1 MKTWTTIRMVL
12 NIEIQDKRDEDI
24 FKFVQ
29 IRFINVSNKK
39 K

>member
-1 MKTWTTIRMVL
+1 MVL
-12 NIEIQDKRDEDI
+12 NIKIQDKRDEDI

-29 IRFINVSNKK
+29 IRFVNVSNKK